1 MIHIAPVRILG
12 GLVLMAE
19 VDFPVYQTFGV
30 DPSGW
35 NPDPSVNCL
44 YWQRRDGSIGN
55 PVSDNVM
62 EKIRRKDYWDA
73 DVIEQV
79 SDALAHEKWLNELPL

>member
-1 MIHIAPVRILG
+1 MNYIAPVRVLG

-19 VDFPVYQTFGV
+19 VDFPVYQAFGV

-79 SDALAHEKWLNELPL
+79 SEYIAYQKYHEEKS